1 MIEPEDVLTTW
12 FPADDAAAQKLWWG
26 KDEAT
31 DASLRER
38 YGETLAQARAGR
50 LASWTATPRGRLAL
64 VIVIDQL
71 SRNIHRGSAE
81 MFAADAQARALVR
94 EGLALGHDRMLQPI
108 ERVFFYLPLEHS
120 ESLADQHD
128 CVALFEALAADVAPE
143 QRSRFEFYTSFA
155 VKHRDIVARF
165 GRFPH
170 RNALLGR
177 TSSDEEL
184 AFLQT
189 PGSSF

>member
-1 MIEPEDVLTTW
+1 MIEPDDVLTTW
-12 FPADDAAAQKLWWG
+12 FPSDEASAQRLWWG

-31 DASLRER
+31 DAALRER
-38 YGETLAQARAGR
+38 YADTLAAARAGA
-50 LASWTATPRGRLAL
+50 LASWTTSARGRLAL
-64 VIVIDQL
+64 IVVLDQL

-81 MFAADAQARALVR
+81 AFDADAQARALVR
-94 EGLALGHDRMLQPI
+94 EGLALGHDRELRPI

-120 ESLADQHD
+120 EALADQD
-128 CVALFEALAADVAPE
+128 ECVSLFRALADEAPAE
-143 QRSRFEFYTSFA
+143 HAARFANYVDFA

-170 RNALLGR
+170 RNATLGR
-177 TSSDEEL
+177 DSTDDEL
-184 AFLQT
+184 AFLRQ